1 MNYLVDT
8 NIILDIALER
18 TPFVDDSTMIFHIKE
33 NENINLYLSASSV
46 TDIYFII
53 KSKGSSDCS
62 FFLKDLFQVCFIAKV
77 DEHII
82 LEASNCKL
90 KDFEDAVQVA
100 VARDCD
106 ANEIITRNSKDFTK
120 SGLIIFH
127 QKNLSLNTPN
137 NVTLQIHITHRSPS

>member
-53 KSKGSSDCS
+53 KKVKGHLIALS
-62 FFLKDLFQVCFIAKV
+62 FLKDLFQVCFIAKV

-120 SGLIIFH
+120 SGLIIF
-127 QKNLSLNTPN
+127 
-137 NVTLQIHITHRSPS
+137 SPKEFISKYTQ